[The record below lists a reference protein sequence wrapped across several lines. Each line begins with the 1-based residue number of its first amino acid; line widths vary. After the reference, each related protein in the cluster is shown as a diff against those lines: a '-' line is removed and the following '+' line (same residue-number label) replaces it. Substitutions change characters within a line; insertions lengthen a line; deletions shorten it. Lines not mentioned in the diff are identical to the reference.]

1 VGVAF
6 ILVGAA
12 MIAIAGVR
20 FVRTAK
26 DIDSGDV
33 VSNPGERFDLAPAV
47 PIGILGLA
55 LWPCLP
61 CAVLS
66 AL

>member
-1 VGVAF
+1 
-6 ILVGAA
+6 

-26 DIDSGDV
+26 HIDSVDV
-33 VSNPGERFDLAPAV
+33 VWNPGERCDLAPAV
-47 PIGILGLA
+47 LIGILGLA
-55 LWPCLP
+55 LLPYLP
-61 CAVLS
+61 CAVLP

>member
-1 VGVAF
+1 
-6 ILVGAA
+6 

-26 DIDSGDV
+26 DIDSEHA
-33 VSNPGERFDLAPAV
+33 VSGPGQRFDLAPPAL
-47 PIGILGLA
+47 IGILGLA
-55 LWPCLP
+55 LLLYLSR
-61 CAVLS
+61 AVLP